1 MYTNININ
9 ITTTPFS
16 NNSGNTT
23 IPHAGAILAVTTTTT
38 TSSSTTTNNN
48 NNNRYNKINAAIF
61 KNIILEN
68 KTLIC
73 VVLSVPLHIL
83 IFLPQLPQLP

>member
-1 MYTNININ
+1 MYTNIN
-9 ITTTPFS
+9 ITTTPIS

-23 IPHAGAILAVTTTTT
+23 IPHAGGILAVTTTTT
-38 TSSSTTTNNN
+38 ITSSSTTTTT

-83 IFLPQLPQLP
+83 IVLPQLPQLP

>member
-1 MYTNININ
+1 MYTHININ
-9 ITTTPFS
+9 ITTTPIS

-38 TSSSTTTNNN
+38 TSSSTTTTN
-48 NNNRYNKINAAIF
+48 NNNRYNTINAAIF